1 MGEAESAMG
10 NKKQRRKSALFGK
23 WGVLILMSLA
33 VFIIVIDT
41 TIMNVAITA
50 LVHDL
55 NTNIE
60 SIQFAIALYSLVI
73 AAFTL
78 TGGKLG
84 DIIGMKRTFIIGTA
98 IYGVGTII
106 AALSLN
112 VLMLL
117 VGWSVIEG
125 IGAAFMIPLTAT
137 LILVSYE
144 GKERAV
150 SFGVIGAMAAIG
162 AAVGPIVGGFLT
174 TYASWRWAFA
184 MEVIVVVVILAYS
197 YLLKESEID
206 KRATLD
212 YFGVS
217 LSAIGLACIVFGI
230 IKSTIGLIGIGIIV
244 LILFFVW
251 QKRQELKKKMP
262 LVRLAIF
269 KNRQF
274 VSGFFIDTLESLV
287 LAGIMFILPVFLQQG
302 LSYNAF
308 ETGVV
313 LLPMSIA
320 VFVVSIATAPLGRKI
335 APKILVQVGI
345 VITGVGAFIIR
356 EALSM
361 QVTDIEL
368 LPGLAIMGIGIG
380 LMLAQLTN
388 ITMSAVKEEERG
400 EASGVAETMKSMGSS
415 LGTAIIGAVLIAA
428 LFSSF
433 SIGVQQSDVLDDS
446 LKSEIIAGLEDS
458 VQHME
463 GETIADEELNLPKES
478 LDELESIVENSF
490 ISAMKSSFDAM
501 ILCCILCLIIS
512 VFMSKRKL

>member
-1 MGEAESAMG
+1 
-10 NKKQRRKSALFGK
+10 
-23 WGVLILMSLA
+23 
-33 VFIIVIDT
+33 
-41 TIMNVAITA
+41 MNVAITA

-117 VGWSVIEG
+117 VGWSIIEG
-125 IGAAFMIPLTAT
+125 IGAALMMPLTAT

-184 MEVIVVVVILAYS
+184 MEVIVVVVVLAYS
-197 YLLKESEID
+197 YLLTESEID
-206 KRATLD
+206 KRATMD

-217 LSAIGLACIVFGI
+217 LSAIGLACIIFGI
-230 IKSTIGLIGIGIIV
+230 IESTIGLIGVGIIV

-274 VSGFFIDTLESLV
+274 VSGFLTDTLESLV

-302 LSYNAF
+302 LGYNAF

-320 VFVVSIATAPLGRKI
+320 VFVVSIATAPLGHKI
-335 APKILVQVGI
+335 APKFLVQVGI
-345 VITGVGAFIIR
+345 VITGIGAFIIR

-368 LPGLAIMGIGIG
+368 LPGLAIMGIGVG
-380 LMLAQLTN
+380 LMLAQLSN

-400 EASGVAETMKSMGSS
+400 EASGVAETMNSMGSS

-428 LFSSF
+428 LFSCF
-433 SIGVQQSDVLDDS
+433 TTGVQQSEAFDDS
-446 LKSEIIAGLEDS
+446 LKSEIITGFEDS
-458 VQHME
+458 VQHMA

-478 LDELESIVENSF
+478 LDELDSIVENSF
-490 ISAMKSSFDAM
+490 IRAMKSSFDAM

-512 VFMSKRKL
+512 VFMSTRKL

>member
-1 MGEAESAMG
+1 MEE
-10 NKKQRRKSALFGK
+10 QRENSGFLGK
-23 WGVLILMSLA
+23 WGVLILLSLA
-33 VFIIVIDT
+33 EFIIVIDT

-55 NTNIE
+55 NTNIA

-106 AALSLN
+106 AALSMN

-125 IGAAFMIPLTAT
+125 IGAALMMPLAVT

-162 AAVGPIVGGFLT
+162 AAMGPIVGGFLT

-184 MEVIVVVVILAYS
+184 LEVVVVVIIIAFS
-197 YLLKESEID
+197 YLLKESEIH

-217 LSAIGLACIVFGI
+217 LSAIGLACIILGI
-230 IKSTIGLIGIGIIV
+230 IEYTISLIGVGIIV

-274 VSGFFIDTLESLV
+274 VSGFLTDTLESLV

-302 LSYNAF
+302 LGYNAF

-320 VFVVSIATAPLGRKI
+320 VFVVSIATAPLGHKI

-345 VITGVGAFIIR
+345 VITGIGAFIIR

-361 QVTDIEL
+361 QVSDVEL
-368 LPGLAIMGIGIG
+368 LPGLGIMGIGIG
-380 LMLAQLTN
+380 LMLAQLSN

-428 LFSSF
+428 LFSCFTS
-433 SIGVQQSDVLDDS
+433 GVQQSEVLDDS
-446 LKSEIIAGLEDS
+446 LKSEIITGFESS
-458 VQHME
+458 VEHMD
-463 GETIADEELNLPKES
+463 GETIADEELNQPKEN
-478 LDELESIVENSF
+478 LDELDKIAENSF
-490 ISAMKSSFDAM
+490 ISAMKTSFDVM
-501 ILCCILCLIIS
+501 ILCCIICLIIS
-512 VFMSKRKL
+512 VFLPKSKL